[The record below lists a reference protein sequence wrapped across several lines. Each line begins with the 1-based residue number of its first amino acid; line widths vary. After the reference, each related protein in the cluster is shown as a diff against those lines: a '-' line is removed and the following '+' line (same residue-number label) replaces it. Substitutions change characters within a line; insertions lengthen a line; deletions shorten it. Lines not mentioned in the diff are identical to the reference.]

1 MARVSIHS
9 SLNISA
15 FIQGLARELSLYLNG
30 ISLSGRLGRNGGFE
44 RNNSA
49 QTSGILKIHFKA
61 PGEGFWTDAMRQ
73 STRTSNNYIVYA
85 RHWDKAD
92 AFQIIAV
99 IAPDAHETADA
110 LLPRIIDITE
120 QDFHSL
126 SESQIDRLEHY

>member
-9 SLNISA
+9 SLNDLVLV
-15 FIQGLARELSLYLNG
+15 QGLARELSLYLSG

-61 PGEGFWTDAMRQ
+61 PGEGFWADAIRQ

-85 RHWDKAD
+85 RHWDKVD
-92 AFQIIAV
+92 TFQIIAV
-99 IAPDAHETADA
+99 ISPDAHETSDA
-110 LLPRIIDITE
+110 LLPKIIDVAE
-120 QDFHSL
+120 RDFHSL
-126 SESQIDRLEHY
+126 NENELDVLEYF